1 MFTKLTGG
9 TLRPNNLRRD
19 MDRICQAAGI
29 RTLNIHGLRHT
40 YASLSLRHG
49 GPPEVVSKQLGHVS
63 VAFTLSRYRTV

>member
-1 MFTKLTGG
+1 
-9 TLRPNNLRRD
+9 